1 MIYFSKL
8 LETISLIDLI
18 PELQQIDLGDI
29 ICYTAVFSVV
39 TQRSSLLVGRSVAT
53 IADMAIALRLLLTW
67 LLLSDYCYL
76 VYANND
82 GDDLEQSFN
91 VFSPVLEC
99 DQSNAP

>member
-1 MIYFSKL
+1 MIVIYFSKL

-18 PELQQIDLGDI
+18 PELQQIDLADI
-29 ICYTAVFSVV
+29 VCQTAVFSVI
-39 TQRSSLLVGRSVAT
+39 TQSSFLLVGRSVAT
-53 IADMAIALRLLLTW
+53 IADMAVAVRLLLTW
-67 LLLSDYCYL
+67 LEYL
-76 VYANND
+76 VSSNND

>member
-1 MIYFSKL
+1 MIMIYFSKL

-53 IADMAIALRLLLTW
+53 IADMAIAVRLLLTW
-67 LLLSDYCYL
+67 LEYL
-76 VYANND
+76 VSSNND

-91 VFSPVLEC
+91 VFSPVLEY
-99 DQSNAP
+99 DRSNAP

>member
-1 MIYFSKL
+1 MIMIYFSKL

-39 TQRSSLLVGRSVAT
+39 TQRSSLLVERSVAT
-53 IADMAIALRLLLTW
+53 ADMAIAVRLLLTW
-67 LLLSDYCYL
+67 LEYL
-76 VYANND
+76 VYTNND